1 MLCAFLS
8 PQPWH
13 GKSRLDIETSSW
25 FPTRYI
31 FHLSKLAIKYVVLIS
46 SISTSHVRLPVSGCN
61 VSFAGS
67 FRDAAH
73 PWPHRLGEDAAH
85 TITLNYCG
93 FILRKSYLQTLPWMQ
108 TGNRAD
114 LCMPVGIYICTQIT
128 CYILPSFN
136 LHLFLLIQHVLSGWD
151 YRREHERAEVLAMQ
165 LASPHSQRRQHI
177 INRNFIN
184 WWQTAIATWNCLPK
198 PKSGMNEQRSLL

>member
-1 MLCAFLS
+1 MSSSHQSLPLMLDSRSQDAMWALQEAFVTL
-8 PQPWH
+8 PI
-13 GKSRLDIETSSW
+13 LDHIVWERMLLTPSHWIPVVSSW
-25 FPTRYI
+25 GRVI
-31 FHLSKLAIKYVVLIS
+31 CKLFL
-46 SISTSHVRLPVSGCN
+46 GCKQ
-61 VSFAGS
+61 GT
-67 FRDAAH
+67 
-73 PWPHRLGEDAAH
+73 EQ
-85 TITLNYCG
+85 IY
-93 FILRKSYLQTLPWMQ
+93 
-108 TGNRAD
+108 D